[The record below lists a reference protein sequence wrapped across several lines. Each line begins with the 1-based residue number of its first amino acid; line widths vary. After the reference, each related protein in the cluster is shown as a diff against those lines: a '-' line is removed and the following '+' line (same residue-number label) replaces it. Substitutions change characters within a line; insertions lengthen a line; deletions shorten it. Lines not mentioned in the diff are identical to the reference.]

1 MTFLIILLYW
11 RLDTQWFLNTLNPPP
26 SQSVHIHLFIAPDV
40 VFGHIYKVTFL
51 QLTTNEMYSSQGLI
65 YSEKQQNSKRA

>member
-26 SQSVHIHLFIAPDV
+26 SQSVDIYFFESPDV
-40 VFGHIYKVTFL
+40 VFHSVDSFEYFAV
-51 QLTTNEMYSSQGLI
+51 
-65 YSEKQQNSKRA
+65 